1 MTKTKFQQEFVIH
14 VSPSMLYQYF
24 TSPSNMGEWFADNV
38 NSRGSLYTF
47 IWEGAEEQA
56 ELIQKKPDDESAR
69 YKWLEDDEEETYFEF
84 AIVVDDITK
93 DVSLVITDFAEEDEI
108 EEAKMLWQ
116 NQIND
121 LKHNLGA

>member
-56 ELIQKKPDDESAR
+56 ELIQKKPDESAR